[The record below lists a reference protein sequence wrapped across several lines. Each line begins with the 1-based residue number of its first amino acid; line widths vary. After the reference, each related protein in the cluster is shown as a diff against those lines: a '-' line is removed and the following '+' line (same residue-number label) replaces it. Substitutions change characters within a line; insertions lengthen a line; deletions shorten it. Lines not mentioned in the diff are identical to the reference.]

1 MSKIDTLSTIS
12 IITVQIYKVYIFYSQ
27 KSVEKF
33 IKTYDYYLNYPH
45 SHSSHFFI
53 HCIFHTLSTEL
64 STLFKVNNSHVGTKM
79 FPCWDQNSPTLGLY

>member
-33 IKTYDYYLNYPH
+33 IKTYDYYPNCPH
-45 SHSSHFFI
+45 SYISYFFI
-53 HCIFHTLSTEL
+53 PCIFHTFSTKL
-64 STLFKVNNSHVGTKM
+64 STLYPLSFFHLNFIKSVKLT
-79 FPCWDQNSPTLGLY
+79 